1 MELAAYP
8 VDLEEQPEGGFTVT
22 FADVPEAITHGRD
35 RDEALQEAGRC
46 LPRRFTPTRT
56 SPCPVPVPP
65 PDARWCK

>member
-35 RDEALQEAGRC
+35 RDEALQEELVEACRRISGVA
-46 LPRRFTPTRT
+46 LP
-56 SPCPVPVPP
+56 
-65 PDARWCK
+65 D